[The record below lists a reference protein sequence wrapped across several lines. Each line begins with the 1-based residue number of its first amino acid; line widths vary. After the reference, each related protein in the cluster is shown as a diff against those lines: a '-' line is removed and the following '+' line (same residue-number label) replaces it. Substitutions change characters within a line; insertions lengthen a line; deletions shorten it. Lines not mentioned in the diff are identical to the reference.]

1 MGGQTGGPTTRQDQ
15 KKKGKEREKKMISR
29 ARVMGIQIVIVQ
41 RQPTTRAP
49 LFVPTID
56 LSRPAL
62 AHDTIKE
69 RAASYSVGQSP
80 LCRKRAKKAAV
91 GWMGEGDDEHGK
103 YSGVSPAKGLLLKE
117 EDRPTKRERER
128 GSNVRSI
135 QGILQREREKGKR
148 SRDPS

>member
-1 MGGQTGGPTTRQDQ
+1 
-15 KKKGKEREKKMISR
+15 MISR

-80 LCRKRAKKAAV
+80 LCGKRAKKAAV

-117 EDRPTKRERER
+117 EDRPTDQARERER
-128 GSNVRSI
+128 KQRLKKRVPLQFTFCFLTFDERSKVTVKI
-135 QGILQREREKGKR
+135 FDTDTQRERELE
-148 SRDPS
+148 PIL